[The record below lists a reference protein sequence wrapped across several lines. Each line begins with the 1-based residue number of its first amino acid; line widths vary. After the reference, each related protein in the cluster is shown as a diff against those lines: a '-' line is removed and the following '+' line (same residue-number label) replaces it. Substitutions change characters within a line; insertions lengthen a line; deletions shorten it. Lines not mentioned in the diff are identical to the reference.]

1 MKIPVLVPNIF
12 DHPFTYETDMELKL
26 GEYVLVPFGKSK
38 MTGVV
43 WDHFE
48 KTQKKNFLIKKIFKK
63 LKVQPLNK
71 KTIKFMNWFSEYNLI
86 PKGMSLKLHLLSSE
100 ALENFQKKE
109 YEFYNKLV
117 NVVLPQLRDFRG
129 ISPNSFD
136 GRGNYSLGLQ
146 EQVIFPEISYDK
158 ISEVRGLNISI
169 VTTAT
174 TDEEG
179 RELLKLMGMPFRD

>member
-1 MKIPVLVPNIF
+1 MSTLKEFYTGEVVP
-12 DHPFTYETDMELKL
+12 ELQKQFGYKSSMQLPKL
-26 GEYVLVPFGKSK
+26 RHITLNMGVGEAVQTP
-38 MTGVV
+38 
-43 WDHFE
+43 
-48 KTQKKNFLIKKIFKK
+48 K
-63 LKVQPLNK
+63 L
-71 KTIKFMNWFSEYNLI
+71 
-86 PKGMSLKLHLLSSE
+86 
-100 ALENFQKKE
+100 LENATEELSLIAGQRAVITRAKKSIANFKIRDGMPIGCKVTLRRNHM
-109 YEFYNKLV
+109 YEFNNKLV

-179 RELLKLMGMPFRD
+179 RELLKLMGMPFRN

>member
-1 MKIPVLVPNIF
+1 MSTLKEFYTGEVIP
-12 DHPFTYETDMELKL
+12 ELQRRFGYKSPMQLPKL
-26 GEYVLVPFGKSK
+26 RHITLNMGVGEAVQTP
-38 MTGVV
+38 
-43 WDHFE
+43 
-48 KTQKKNFLIKKIFKK
+48 K
-63 LKVQPLNK
+63 L
-71 KTIKFMNWFSEYNLI
+71 
-86 PKGMSLKLHLLSSE
+86 
-100 ALENFQKKE
+100 LENATEELSLIAGQRAVITRAKKSIANFKIRDGMPIGCKVTLRRNHM

-158 ISEVRGLNISI
+158 VSEVRGLNISI

-179 RELLKLMGMPFRD
+179 RELLKLMGMPFRN

>member
-1 MKIPVLVPNIF
+1 MQLP
-12 DHPFTYETDMELKL
+12 KL
-26 GEYVLVPFGKSK
+26 RHITLNMGVGEAVQTP
-38 MTGVV
+38 
-43 WDHFE
+43 
-48 KTQKKNFLIKKIFKK
+48 K
-63 LKVQPLNK
+63 L
-71 KTIKFMNWFSEYNLI
+71 
-86 PKGMSLKLHLLSSE
+86 
-100 ALENFQKKE
+100 LENATEELSLIAGQRAVITRAKKSIANFKIRDGMPIGCKVTLRRNHM

-179 RELLKLMGMPFRD
+179 RELLKLMGMPFRN

>member
-1 MKIPVLVPNIF
+1 MSTLKEFYTGEVVP
-12 DHPFTYETDMELKL
+12 ELHKQFGYKSSMQLPKL
-26 GEYVLVPFGKSK
+26 RHITLNMGVGEAVQTP
-38 MTGVV
+38 
-43 WDHFE
+43 
-48 KTQKKNFLIKKIFKK
+48 K
-63 LKVQPLNK
+63 L
-71 KTIKFMNWFSEYNLI
+71 
-86 PKGMSLKLHLLSSE
+86 
-100 ALENFQKKE
+100 LENATEELSLIAGQRAVITRAKKSIANFKIRDGMPIGCKVTIRRNHM

-146 EQVIFPEISYDK
+146 EQVIFPEISYDN
-158 ISEVRGLNISI
+158 ISEVRWLNISI

-179 RELLKLMGMPFRD
+179 RELLKLMGMPFRN

>member
-1 MKIPVLVPNIF
+1 MSTLKEFYTGEVVP
-12 DHPFTYETDMELKL
+12 ELQKQFGYKSSMQLPKL
-26 GEYVLVPFGKSK
+26 RHITLNMGVGEAVQTP
-38 MTGVV
+38 
-43 WDHFE
+43 
-48 KTQKKNFLIKKIFKK
+48 K
-63 LKVQPLNK
+63 L
-71 KTIKFMNWFSEYNLI
+71 
-86 PKGMSLKLHLLSSE
+86 
-100 ALENFQKKE
+100 LENAAEELSLIAGQRAVITRAKKSIANFKIRDGMPIGCKVTLRRNHM

-179 RELLKLMGMPFRD
+179 RELLKLMGMPFRN

>member
-1 MKIPVLVPNIF
+1 MSTLKEFYTGEVIP
-12 DHPFTYETDMELKL
+12 ELQRRFGYRSPMQLPKL
-26 GEYVLVPFGKSK
+26 RHITLNMGVGEAVQTP
-38 MTGVV
+38 
-43 WDHFE
+43 
-48 KTQKKNFLIKKIFKK
+48 K
-63 LKVQPLNK
+63 L
-71 KTIKFMNWFSEYNLI
+71 
-86 PKGMSLKLHLLSSE
+86 
-100 ALENFQKKE
+100 LENATEELSLIAGQRAVITRAKKSIANFKIRDGMPIGCKVTLRRNHM

-158 ISEVRGLNISI
+158 VSEVRGLNISI

>member
-1 MKIPVLVPNIF
+1 MSTLKEFYTGQVIP
-12 DHPFTYETDMELKL
+12 ELQKQFGYKSSMQLPKL
-26 GEYVLVPFGKSK
+26 RHITLNMGVGEAVQTP
-38 MTGVV
+38 
-43 WDHFE
+43 
-48 KTQKKNFLIKKIFKK
+48 K
-63 LKVQPLNK
+63 L
-71 KTIKFMNWFSEYNLI
+71 
-86 PKGMSLKLHLLSSE
+86 
-100 ALENFQKKE
+100 LENATEELSLIAGQRAVITRAKKSIANFKIRDGMPIGCKVTLRRNHM

-179 RELLKLMGMPFRD
+179 RELLKLMGMPFRN

>member
-1 MKIPVLVPNIF
+1 L
-12 DHPFTYETDMELKL
+12 
-26 GEYVLVPFGKSK
+26 
-38 MTGVV
+38 
-43 WDHFE
+43 
-48 KTQKKNFLIKKIFKK
+48 
-63 LKVQPLNK
+63 
-71 KTIKFMNWFSEYNLI
+71 
-86 PKGMSLKLHLLSSE
+86 
-100 ALENFQKKE
+100 LENATEELSLIAGQRAVITRAKKSIANFKIRDGMPIGCKVTLRRNHM

-179 RELLKLMGMPFRD
+179 RELLKLMGMPFRN